1 MVFLGGHSEIRT
13 GHANAVNPVSNKT
26 IIPANIL
33 LAGIF
38 CCAHQG
44 RNHAYPVVISYS
56 PLSSLV
62 FLHGINFIHTIAEY
76 QLCKQPLK
84 QSAQF

>member
-38 CCAHQG
+38 VAPIKG
-44 RNHAYPVVISYS
+44 ATMPT
-56 PLSSLV
+56 L
-62 FLHGINFIHTIAEY
+62 
-76 QLCKQPLK
+76 
-84 QSAQF
+84 